1 MENGSELEVD
11 MNQMQRP
18 MVTTHTDVTHYLAI
32 LLFLDLELSNLVV
45 NSMEP
50 VASAM
55 LNTSIYSKN

>member
-11 MNQMQRP
+11 MNQMQRH